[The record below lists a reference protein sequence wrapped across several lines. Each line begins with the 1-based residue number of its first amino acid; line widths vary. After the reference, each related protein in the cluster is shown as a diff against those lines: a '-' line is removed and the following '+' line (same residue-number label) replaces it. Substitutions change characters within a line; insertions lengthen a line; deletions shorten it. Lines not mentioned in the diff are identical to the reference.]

1 MSTTTA
7 PVTDASEADEHA
19 HDHPSDLMYVKV
31 ALFLAAL
38 TALEV
43 GTYFIE
49 DASTT
54 LLIVLLFPMMIIK
67 FGTVIMYFMHLKYDN
82 PIFKRVFLFGLI
94 LAVVVYFIMLTSF
107 NYWWDD
113 YLRFLRIS

>member
-7 PVTDASEADEHA
+7 PVTDAPEAEEHG
-19 HDHPSDLMYVKV
+19 HDHPSDMKYVQI
-31 ALFLAAL
+31 ALILAAL
-38 TALEV
+38 TAVEV

-49 DASTT
+49 EASTT
-54 LLIVLLFPMMIIK
+54 LLVLFLFPLMIIK
-67 FGTVIMYFMHLKYDN
+67 FGLVITFFMHLKYDN

-94 LAVVVYFIMLTSF
+94 LAIVVFFIMLTSF

-113 YLRFLRIS
+113 YLRFLRIG